1 MSNVATSPDFV
12 TIVTNTGVLLA
23 AIGTVI
29 AAIWGAVKKIKSA
42 MPDDSAGTATK
53 IVGGSIMDTT
63 TMMMFVE
70 SQREMMACFR
80 ENTRE
85 LVELRHSVDRL
96 KDSFDG

>member
-12 TIVTNTGVLLA
+12 TIVTNIGVLLA
-23 AIGTVI
+23 AMGAVV
-29 AAIWGAVKKIKSA
+29 AAIWGAVKKIKTA
-42 MPDDSAGTATK
+42 LPDDPAGATK

-63 TMMMFVE
+63 TMIMFTE
-70 SQREMMACFR
+70 SQREMTGAVR

-85 LVELRHSVDRL
+85 LVELRHTMDRL